1 MSGLLKSRD
10 YLMRCLG
17 FVLLFGFIS
26 LGAIGGCN
34 NNGGGGSSQDARALT
49 ERDFFNNPDL
59 FANPDKGVVVA
70 FLEPEDAPEADNLTG
85 ELGFDVVPYKYTRTL
100 NHTYCFE
107 DDNDESAHF
116 MSLLNSDGEEV
127 LRAQANGDCVAEVIE
142 AGDYEMHVQHG
153 GHVDK
158 IEAVFIQPQEEE
170 DGLAK
175 DFKNEGMLN
184 KLAGYFTAALSRLD
198 IVKPSHAQ
206 DEEADDNVTTLIS
219 TNSCASCELEF
230 VDLSDTDLTNAI
242 LTDADLFEADL
253 SNAIL
258 SGADLSGA
266 DLLAAILSNTDLS
279 GADLSG
285 ADLFDADLTNA
296 NLAGADVSEANV
308 FGANSLLADWTNA
321 DMTNAD
327 MTGVEFREAN
337 LTNAITTNTNFQ
349 GAVFTDANLTGVD
362 FTGLNVSGADFTG
375 ATWTDGECI
384 CGDEFCNNCR

>member
-10 YLMRCLG
+10 YLMKCLG

-26 LGAIGGCN
+26 IGAIGGCN

-70 FLEPEDAPEADNLTG
+70 FLEPQDAPEADNLTG
-85 ELGFDVVPYKYTRTL
+85 ELGFDVIPYKYTRSL
-100 NHTYCFE
+100 NYTYCFE
-107 DDNDESAHF
+107 DDDDESAHF
-116 MSLLNSDGEEV
+116 MILLNSGGEEV
-127 LRAQANGDCVAEVIE
+127 LRAPANGDCVTEVIE
-142 AGDYEMHVQHG
+142 PGNYEMRIQHG
-153 GHVDK
+153 EHVDR
-158 IEAVFIQPQEEE
+158 IDAIFIQPQEKE

-175 DFKNEGMLN
+175 EFKNEGMLN
-184 KLAGYFTAALSRLD
+184 RLAGYLAAALSRLD
-198 IVKPSHAQ
+198 LVKPSHAQ

-327 MTGVEFREAN
+327 MTGVKFREAN